1 MWARISKDFK
11 LLSTDKERPVHSNTT
26 FRFEVQLVFDAK
38 AIFKN
43 DSFLISF
50 LYREGNIEIQRTNT
64 VQRRYKEFQLM
75 QQVWGRCLI
84 VED

>member
-1 MWARISKDFK
+1 MQKIAY
-11 LLSTDKERPVHSNTT
+11 
-26 FRFEVQLVFDAK
+26 FDAK

-75 QQVWGRCLI
+75 QQV
-84 VED
+84 